1 MTALTLADHQSA
13 ETAWRLGA
21 RLHDAQH
28 KLERARQEMEDAQR
42 EIDWLRAHP
51 PLTYAF
57 NWSA

>member
-1 MTALTLADHQSA
+1 MDDLSGYQSP
-13 ETAWRLGA
+13 ETAWRWGA

-28 KLERARQEMEDAQR
+28 KLERAHQEAAEAEAQIR
-42 EIDWLRAHP
+42 WLRDHP